1 MKIAMCAPVDLHA
14 LARFCGQETGGVPP
28 GLGSTATT
36 PLIEE
41 LLRRGHEVTLFT
53 LSNGLAKETTHEWG
67 RLKVFSGS
75 SRQYGAA
82 RNLYRHEV
90 SYLRRVIAQE
100 RPAFVHAHWTYEF
113 ALGALAAGI
122 PMLTTIHDLP
132 WNVLRYFRDRSRA
145 VRLLI
150 AYSVAMRCHRYTA
163 VSEDAANHF
172 RRYLKPGADIE
183 VIPNFL
189 SDSIFE
195 FGHSQANSN
204 RPFTFAA
211 VLQGFSRR
219 KNATAALKA
228 FQIVRRIAPES
239 RLKMIGAE
247 YEEEGPAHR
256 WARQHGLDAGVI
268 FTGIVPYK
276 QMLCVIRDEVDVIV
290 HPSLDE
296 AFSMTVLES
305 MALAKPVIAGLNT
318 PGIRQALRDGD
329 AGILT
334 DVRDSNSIARAMLA
348 LMKDPSYRQ
357 RVAVNGRNHVSS
369 TYRKDLIVPQYEAV
383 YRSLLAGE
391 AKCA

>member
-1 MKIAMCAPVDLHA
+1 MCAPADLHA
-14 LARFCGQETGGVPP
+14 LARFCGQETEGVPA

-53 LSNGLAKETTHEWG
+53 LSNGLAKETVHEWG
-67 RLKVFSGS
+67 GLRVFTGPN
-75 SRQYGAA
+75 RQYGAA
-82 RNLYRHEV
+82 RNLYWPEV
-90 SYLRRVIAQE
+90 TYLRRVITKE
-100 RPAFVHAHWTYEF
+100 RPGFVHAHWTYEF
-113 ALGALAAGI
+113 ALGVMATGV

-195 FGHSQANSN
+195 IGQAAAVSD
-204 RPFTFAA
+204 RPFTFGTI
-211 VLQGFSRR
+211 LQGWSRR

-228 FQIVRRIAPES
+228 FQTVLRVAPGS
-239 RLKMIGAE
+239 RLIMMGTD
-247 YEEEGPAHR
+247 YEQGGPAHR
-256 WARQHGLDAGVI
+256 WALQHRLDAGVT
-268 FTGIVPYK
+268 FAGLLPYK
-276 QMLCVIRDEVDVIV
+276 QMLLRVRDEVDAVV

-305 MALAKPVIAGLNT
+305 MALSKPVIGGRDT
-318 PGIRQALRDGD
+318 PGIRQALRGGD
-329 AGILT
+329 AGVLT
-334 DVRDSNSIARAMLA
+334 DVRDSDSIARAMLT
-348 LMKDPSYRQ
+348 LLTDSSYRQ
-357 RVAVNGRNHVSS
+357 RIAQSGRQHVAS
-369 TYRKDLIVPQYEAV
+369 TYSKDLIIPQYEAI
-383 YRSLLAGE
+383 YRSLSH
-391 AKCA
+391 